1 MDYISAEEFL
11 KQPKPVRKVLLD
23 WWKPQLKDFFFR
35 DFGNSPKAYMNGIYE
50 GVIMDYETQ
59 TNATRNKTF
68 LPLFTEGQLR
78 NFIEEKLDGCNIYFE
93 SYTNGDTELTVEFEY
108 NHSLEGD
115 CDVGE
120 IKVICDDMLDG
131 YWQIAC
137 KIASE

>member
-1 MDYISAEEFL
+1 MEYISLNKFL
-11 KQPKPVRKVLLD
+11 EQSQEVQNIFLD
-23 WWKPQLKDFFFR
+23 WWKQNILPHDLYKTRGTRSDVICLKNDEE
-35 DFGNSPKAYMNGIYE
+35 YI
-50 GVIMDYETQ
+50 
-59 TNATRNKTF
+59 NAVKD
-68 LPLFTEGQLR
+68 LIKDAIPLFTEGQLR

-108 NHSLEGD
+108 NHSLEGG